1 MQQASEPHYLL
12 NSNILRPAGFLALVF
27 LMSLSLVTATTLSTT
42 LFLSH
47 AGASALPLFF
57 ILFAL
62 VSTPI
67 SALVSWWADRI
78 PRLFILAALWVLLGC
93 LALAAWWS
101 GIQSSTS
108 AFVFYLGIST
118 TELLLGSLAG
128 ILLSDYFSL
137 TQSKRM
143 TGQLS
148 LMLAIGG
155 ICGALLVSLS
165 AIWLS
170 PNQSLWLIALI
181 SLFGLILVYF
191 FHRWQKPLAESIN
204 EESDN
209 SSDHRLPSRQ
219 QNKLLLLVS
228 IFKQHTLARWLTG
241 GVCFAV
247 VVQCLQEILAFSLY
261 EQHYIDEQSLAV
273 FLGFA
278 VGLLHLSSLIF
289 AMLITGLLLPRMGV
303 SRTHLFHPLFNLF
316 AFAAVALSGRLW
328 SGVVAHVASDPLDV
342 SVNSPTTTL
351 LYNALPTSQ
360 IGSLR
365 LFNDGIVYPLALGLS
380 GLLLLFIEPLLSLL
394 HLALLGGLLSLVL
407 LLIHWRAGQS
417 YEQDLKK
424 QVSVGTLQLGSS
436 HTNKIQPRARGLH
449 SYTAAEHTAISHLEK
464 VSSEEIKLTK
474 GKMNQ
479 WLTQLHQP
487 SLVQQLLP
495 YIHAL
500 DDRQLR
506 KVLMYMLPKMSQHPL
521 DSLVLFIRGLPPLNE
536 RIAVLLLLWFRKHWG
551 NPLTLLYMGYS
562 LRSKIRDPLKRRLIH
577 LVTENYRRRAQCL
590 LLELLRPYDTKG
602 TLQGIEIRLYAG
614 DSRQKAQALETLSLI
629 PQRHLTYWLNLV
641 FEPLPSMNLRTL
653 LKPFRRIDQD
663 MVNLLKQ
670 IPDPWMNKMAEVY
683 PRLCHSESRTQ
694 YVGASLMERLEL
706 LHQVPLFA
714 ELNLDDLQSLDAQLR
729 SRKVSTD
736 ELLFNE
742 GDPGDCLY
750 ILVSGELAVSR
761 KNDKGENIL
770 LAKLGAGQ
778 PVGEMALLDELP
790 RSATAVATCD
800 SEILRLDKLRF
811 HSLVM
816 QRPQILLGMCKV
828 LATRLRG

>member
-1 MQQASEPHYLL
+1 MPKASESHFLL

-27 LMSLSLVTATTLSTT
+27 LMSLSLVTATTLATT
-42 LFLSH
+42 LFLSQ

-62 VSTPI
+62 VSTPV

-78 PRLFILAALWVLLGC
+78 PRLFILATLWALLGG
-93 LALAAWWS
+93 LALIAWWL
-101 GIQSSTS
+101 GIQSSNA

-143 TGQLS
+143 TGKLS
-148 LMLAIGG
+148 LMLALGG
-155 ICGALLVSLS
+155 VCGALLVSLS

-170 PNQSLWLIALI
+170 PNESLWLIALI
-181 SLFGLILVYF
+181 SLLGLILVYF
-191 FHRWQKPLAESIN
+191 YHQWQKPLAESMP
-204 EESDN
+204 EETD
-209 SSDHRLPSRQ
+209 DHYLTSEQ
-219 QNKLLLLVS
+219 QGKLQLLLA
-228 IFKQHTLARWLTG
+228 IFKKHSLARWLTA
-241 GVCFAV
+241 GVFFAV
-247 VVQCLQEILAFSLY
+247 VIQCLQEILAFTLY
-261 EQHYIDEQSLAV
+261 EQHYVDEQSLAV

-278 VGLLHLSSLIF
+278 VGLLHLSSLMF
-289 AMLITGLLLPRMGV
+289 ALLITGLLLPRIGV

-328 SGVVAHVASDPLDV
+328 SGVIAHIASDPLDV

-351 LYNALPTSQ
+351 LYNALPTGQ

-365 LFNDGIVYPLALGLS
+365 LFNDGIVYPVALGLS
-380 GLLLLFIEPLLSLL
+380 GVLLLFIEPLLSLL
-394 HLALLGGLLSLVL
+394 HLAILGGLLSIAL
-407 LLIHWRAGQS
+407 LLMHWRAGQS

-449 SYTAAEHTAISHLEK
+449 SYTAAAEHAAVSHLEK
-464 VSSEEIKLTK
+464 VSTEDIKLTT
-474 GKMNQ
+474 GMMNQ

-500 DDRQLR
+500 DDRELR
-506 KVLMYMLPKMSQHPL
+506 KALMYMLPKMSQHPL

-562 LRSKIRDPLKRRLIH
+562 LTSKIRDPLKRRLIH

-683 PRLCHSESRTQ
+683 PRLCHSESCTQ

-729 SRKVSTD
+729 SRKVNTD

-761 KNDKGENIL
+761 KNDKGENML